1 MPTTIR
7 QQIINAIDA
16 KLKLITYAISP
27 LGLGLDPLGIG
38 HLGGEVK
45 SVRQQIIDAIDIRLK
60 AIP

>member
-1 MPTTIR
+1 MSSIR
-7 QQIINAIDA
+7 QQIMEAVDA
-16 KLKLITYAISP
+16 NLKLITYAISP

-45 SVRQQIIDAIDIRLK
+45 SIRQQIIDAIDVRLK